1 MLLYFVRHGQSEA
14 NVRSVIS
21 NRDVPHPLTE
31 LGRQQAM
38 QLAHAMAAVPV
49 TRIYSSP
56 LLRARQTAEIL
67 SAALGAPVEIAD
79 ALREF
84 DCGIAE
90 GRSDEEAWSLSRRVV
105 DDWLSRGN
113 LSSRI
118 EGGENFKDI
127 QARFV
132 PFVERL
138 VQERRG
144 SRANLI
150 LLGHG
155 GVFSAMLPLVLA
167 NIDAAFVGSHPIVNT
182 GAIVA
187 EPGPN
192 GLVCLEWC
200 GEPWTSRRAAQERE
214 STTRIRRGPQARRL
228 RAPSPG

>member
-1 MLLYFVRHGQSEA
+1 MRLYFVRHGQSEA
-14 NVRSVIS
+14 NVQSVIS

-31 LGRQQAM
+31 LGRQQAV
-38 QLAHAMAAVPV
+38 QLARAMAAVPV
-49 TRIYSSP
+49 NHIYSSP
-56 LLRARQTAEIL
+56 LLRARQTAEVL
-67 SAALGAPVEIAD
+67 SAALRAPVEIAD

-84 DCGIAE
+84 DCGVAE
-90 GRSDEEAWSLSRRVV
+90 GRSDDEAWSLHRRVTG
-105 DDWLSRGN
+105 DWLGRGE

-118 EGGENFKDI
+118 EGGESFKDI

-144 SRANLI
+144 SRANVI

-182 GAIVA
+182 GAVVA
-187 EPGPN
+187 EPGLH
-192 GLVCLEWC
+192 GLVCLAWC
-200 GEPWTSRRAAQERE
+200 GEELAMKPASPPAR
-214 STTRIRRGPQARRL
+214 TTH
-228 RAPSPG
+228 

>member
-1 MLLYFVRHGQSEA
+1 MRLYFVRHGQSEA
-14 NVRSVIS
+14 NVQSVIS
-21 NRDVPHPLTE
+21 NRDLPHPLTE

-38 QLAHAMAAVPV
+38 QLAQAMAAVPV

-67 SAALGAPVEIAD
+67 SAALGAPIEITD

-90 GRSDEEAWSLSRRVV
+90 GRSDDEAWSLSRRVM
-105 DDWLSRGN
+105 DDWLGRGD

-167 NIDAAFVGSHPIVNT
+167 NIDAAFVGSHPIINI
-182 GAIVA
+182 GAVVA
-187 EPGPN
+187 ESRPH
-192 GLVCLEWC
+192 GLVCLDWC
-200 GEPWTSRRAAQERE
+200 GEQLAIEPTLPPARTNAW
-214 STTRIRRGPQARRL
+214 TTR
-228 RAPSPG
+228 

>member
-1 MLLYFVRHGQSEA
+1 MRLYFVRHGQSEA
-14 NVRSVIS
+14 NVQSVIS
-21 NRDVPHPLTE
+21 NRDLAHPLTE

-38 QLAHAMAAVPV
+38 QLAQAMAALPV

-67 SAALGAPVEIAD
+67 SAALGAPTEITD

-90 GRSDEEAWSLSRRVV
+90 GRSDDEAWSLSRRVV
-105 DDWLSRGN
+105 DDWLGRGN
-113 LSSRI
+113 LSSRV

-144 SRANLI
+144 STDNLI

-167 NIDAAFVGSHPIVNT
+167 NIDAAFVGGHSITHT

-187 EPGPN
+187 EPRPH

-200 GEPWTSRRAAQERE
+200 GEKLAIEPTLPPARTSAW
-214 STTRIRRGPQARRL
+214 TTR
-228 RAPSPG
+228 